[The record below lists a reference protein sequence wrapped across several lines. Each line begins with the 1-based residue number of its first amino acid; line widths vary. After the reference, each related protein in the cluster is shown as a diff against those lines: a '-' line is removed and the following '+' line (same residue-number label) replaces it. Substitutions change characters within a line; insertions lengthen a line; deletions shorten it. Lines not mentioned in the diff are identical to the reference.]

1 MRRAGTAAF
10 MLAILLI
17 PTYAH
22 AQTSQIIL
30 LDTFGD
36 FERGD
41 QFFVFGEVSQVLP
54 DLFVVIQIVN
64 PNGDLCQVQQLK
76 PLSDGHFITDTTPL
90 TGRICG
96 LVGEYAVKVF
106 YGDHSQASSFSVTG
120 EKAAEV
126 PEVEYL
132 LSGTELVESKIA
144 SLKET
149 VSENQLAEYSDRLD
163 QIRTISSLSSAM
175 LQLRDL
181 YSDLL
186 SVGLEDSDIYDLDV
200 RFRPSIETALDMT
213 KKLVTSS
220 IIDQAEAKKINSQIY
235 SVMFYSRIG
244 NDQAA
249 INALNDVYVQI
260 TNVDPQKVQSEQ
272 PRTYEEINQLV
283 LNLMT
288 KSNSVMNRELKEEIG
303 FIFARGTGPLYVEEL
318 ESLLDILTKARTLD
332 ATLKREDSL
341 TLLIKTEWEV
351 LRESLLGAETLETF
365 VEKKDKVDKLYDA
378 IVLVRSLDKVD
389 RFTSGEQ
396 KSELAVLL
404 EPRLDDLLARL
415 QSATSPDDILAVEQD
430 ILDMKN
436 VIDISSRISTTI
448 SFSKKNNA
456 DSKLIASFEA
466 LLDKVKG
473 ASTLNEILAVVSEF
487 DGTINDLREK
497 RSPLSVLKF
506 EYEKLK
512 SKAELQ
518 ADYESLV
525 KINNAIRIINT
536 AIELDEGNPTIN
548 RIDKIEVLLSWASQ
562 QEPIIQAKLD
572 SYTKDAYKIRASDI
586 LQRAK
591 SLENLADLGT
601 THNRFLPGYSDYTK
615 SLKERVLVAQNL
627 VVKGDLDGADS
638 MVRELFAEWQQVS
651 KKYSD
656 DPFGSPTGYSADEI
670 KRIEYREKLEA
681 LSSFAT
687 SFYNADFEEHA
698 PEFNKMKE
706 KAYNLVDYGNFVD
719 VDSQIKEIRK
729 YLSENLEMENK
740 KIIFDISYNP
750 EKEIWIMSGAL
761 DKQIMDRRENLYLTV
776 YDMHGDTHSTLKFS
790 DTKHGELFT
799 QWYAPSDPGLY
810 VVVLQYQSYRASQ
823 IVDVPEKEGATFSK
837 SDLANVDYAREY
849 DELKSFVDT
858 FGGANYDT
866 NKGKFD
872 DVMSQIETALGKKDF
887 STSQTK
893 ISELQSLIERY
904 LPNRSRTAVIEAYV
918 QDDKLYIS
926 GALYKTIAFSED
938 IYVDVFNQK
947 GDRVD
952 EILLKDTASGYFN
965 QVLSKNYE
973 PGIYVAQL
981 QYHELTV
988 SDFFKVS

>member
-17 PTYAH
+17 PTHAH

-30 LDTFGD
+30 LDTFGE
-36 FERGD
+36 FKRGD
-41 QFFVFGEVSQVLP
+41 HFFVFGEVSQVLP

-96 LVGEYAVKVF
+96 LVGEYTVKVF
-106 YGDHSQASSFSVTG
+106 YGDQSKTATFSITDK
-120 EKAAEV
+120 KATEV
-126 PEVEYL
+126 LEVEYL
-132 LSGTELVESKIA
+132 LAATDLVESKIG
-144 SLKET
+144 SLRES
-149 VSENQLAEYSDRLD
+149 VGGSQLSEYEDRLN
-163 QIRTISSLSSAM
+163 QIRKMSSSQSAI

-181 YSDLL
+181 YSELL
-186 SVGLEDSDIYDLDV
+186 SVGLEDSDIYDLDIQ
-200 RFRPSIETALDMT
+200 FRPAVEAALEMT

-235 SVMFYSRIG
+235 SVMFYSHIG
-244 NDQAA
+244 NAQTA
-249 INALNDVYVQI
+249 IGAINDVYVQI
-260 TNVDPQKVQSEQ
+260 TNVDPQKVSSEQ

-288 KSNSVMNRELKEEIG
+288 KSNSIMNRQLKEEIG
-303 FIFARGTGPLYVEEL
+303 FIFARGTGPLYVGEL
-318 ESLLDILTKARTLD
+318 ENLLDILTKARTLD

-341 TLLIKTEWEV
+341 TQLIKAEWEV
-351 LRESLLGAETLETF
+351 LRESLLGAETLEKF

-378 IVLVRSLDKVD
+378 VILVRSLDKVD

-396 KSELAVLL
+396 KPELAVLIG
-404 EPRLDDLLARL
+404 PRLDDLLARL
-415 QSATSPDDILAVEQD
+415 QSATSPDDILAVEQE

-456 DSKLIASFEA
+456 DPKLIESFEA
-466 LLDKVKG
+466 LLEKVKS
-473 ASTLNEILAVVSEF
+473 ASTLNEILGVVSEF

-525 KINNAIRIINT
+525 KINNAIRVIDT

-615 SLKERVLVAQNL
+615 SLKERVRVAQNL
-627 VVKGDLDGADS
+627 VVKGDLDGADNL
-638 MVRELFAEWQQVS
+638 VRELFAEWQQVS

-656 DPFGSPTGYSADEI
+656 DPFGSEVGYSADEI
-670 KRIEYREKLEA
+670 KRIEYRKKLEA

-706 KAYNLVDYGNFVD
+706 KAYDLINYGNFVD

-729 YLSENLEMENK
+729 YLGENLEMKNK

-750 EKEIWIMSGAL
+750 EKEIW
-761 DKQIMDRRENLYLTV
+761 
-776 YDMHGDTHSTLKFS
+776 
-790 DTKHGELFT
+790 
-799 QWYAPSDPGLY
+799 
-810 VVVLQYQSYRASQ
+810 
-823 IVDVPEKEGATFSK
+823 
-837 SDLANVDYAREY
+837 
-849 DELKSFVDT
+849 
-858 FGGANYDT
+858 
-866 NKGKFD
+866 
-872 DVMSQIETALGKKDF
+872 VMS
-887 STSQTK
+887 
-893 ISELQSLIERY
+893 
-904 LPNRSRTAVIEAYV
+904 
-918 QDDKLYIS
+918 
-926 GALYKTIAFSED
+926 
-938 IYVDVFNQK
+938 
-947 GDRVD
+947 
-952 EILLKDTASGYFN
+952 
-965 QVLSKNYE
+965 
-973 PGIYVAQL
+973 
-981 QYHELTV
+981 
-988 SDFFKVS
+988 